1 MSQSNYEKGK
11 ALRTEVLGA
20 AHVERSLA
28 NVDEFT
34 KPLQDLIM
42 EYGWGAVWARPGLG
56 RKERSLINLAVLT
69 ALNRPHELEI
79 HLKGAVRNGCTKE
92 EIREVL
98 LHVGVYAGLPASID
112 AFRTAKKVLDELKL

>member
-11 ALRTEVLGA
+11 ALPTEVLGA

-56 RKERSLINLAVLT
+56 RKERSLINLGVLT
-69 ALNRPHELEI
+69 ALNRQHELEI
-79 HLKGAVRNGCTKE
+79 HIKGAVKNGCTKE

-112 AFRTAKKVLDELKL
+112 AFRTAKKVIDELGL

>member
-1 MSQSNYEKGK
+1 MSESNYEKGK

-28 NVDEFT
+28 SADEFT
-34 KPLQDLIM
+34 KPLQDLVM

-56 RKERSLINLAVLT
+56 RKERSLINLGVLT
-69 ALNRPHELEI
+69 ALNRQHELEI
-79 HLKGAVRNGCTKE
+79 HLKGAIRNGCTKE

-112 AFRTAKKVLDELKL
+112 AFRTAKKVMDELKL

>member
-1 MSQSNYEKGK
+1 MSESNYEKGK

-20 AHVERSLA
+20 DHVARSLA
-28 NVDEFT
+28 SADEFT
-34 KPLQDLIM
+34 KPLQDLVM

-56 RKERSLINLAVLT
+56 RKERSLINLGVLT
-69 ALNRPHELEI
+69 ALNRQHELEI
-79 HLKGAVRNGCTKE
+79 HLKGAIRNGCTKE

-112 AFRTAKKVLDELKL
+112 AFRTAKKVMDELKL

>member
-56 RKERSLINLAVLT
+56 RKERSLINLGVLT
-69 ALNRPHELEI
+69 ALNRQHELEI
-79 HLKGAVRNGCTKE
+79 HIKGAVKNGCTKE

-112 AFRTAKKVLDELKL
+112 AFRTAKKVIDELGL